1 MLIGTLPGSLLAP
14 ANLRYEVQHLAV
26 KLVGDI
32 LDSILVDLEV
42 ASGSAQAEAA
52 ATESAAEALRAAV
65 CESEAALASAIEEV
79 TSRSVELDAAA
90 VKTIDAEKVLTER
103 QNEQR
108 KFDPGLVEVTLYR
121 DRLEMAANTSLRA
134 LQSGECSEKEA
145 RQILKGFLP
154 LVKTLDLEESLMKAL
169 PTACAKKPSQRG
181 KFDLLVIQQLEGV
194 FTEKVATMSQEIQ
207 KREKACQS
215 IADKVNDA
223 RQVRTAAQEAQK
235 AASVRLVEA
244 KKKQS
249 SAGSA
254 VEASRKAIADSR
266 PSRSAAS
273 YAAKMQNTSVKDF
286 RDKCLDPFV
295 RLREKSSEDST
306 ALPGTT
312 QQGKVISPGP
322 DACGA

>member
-1 MLIGTLPGSLLAP
+1 MLIASLPSSLLAP
-14 ANLRYEVQHLAV
+14 ANLRHEVQHLAV
-26 KLVGDI
+26 KLVGEI
-32 LDSILVDLEV
+32 MDSILIDLEV

-52 ATESAAEALRAAV
+52 ATESAADALRAAV
-65 CESEAALASAIEEV
+65 CESEAALASAMEEV

-90 VKTIDAEKVLTER
+90 VKNIDAEKVLTER
-103 QNEQR
+103 QIEQR
-108 KFDPGLVEVTLYR
+108 KADPGLVEVTLYR
-121 DRLEMAANTSLRA
+121 DRLEMAVNSSLRA
-134 LQSGECSEKEA
+134 LQSGDCDEKEA

-154 LVKTLDLEESLMKAL
+154 LVKTLDLEESLLMAL
-169 PTACAKKPSQRG
+169 PTTCAKKPSQRG
-181 KFDLLVIQQLEGV
+181 NFDRLVIQQLEGV
-194 FTEKVATMSQEIQ
+194 LTEKVTTMSQEIK
-207 KREKACQS
+207 KREQACQS

-254 VEASRKAIADSR
+254 VEASRKAIADSQ

-295 RLREKSSEDST
+295 RLREKSSEDSA
-306 ALPGTT
+306 ALPGT
-312 QQGKVISPGP
+312 
-322 DACGA
+322 A